1 MKVFFRN
8 DDLGWDRERFQK
20 LLNLFASHHTK
31 LNVAAIPTSCLE
43 LYLPKTFAEYQGL
56 LQIHTHG
63 YAHVNRIQ
71 IGKRC
76 EFDETRSCEE
86 VEKEMQAGKTILEKL
101 FPNLYFPAF
110 TPPWNNL
117 PDKFVPALLKT
128 GYKILSR
135 SDVSHTTPALDIQNL
150 DVSLSLHSS
159 KRKLY
164 IPHTFIL
171 DEIKKREGS
180 LQPYGILLH
189 HAMMDDLDFSFLDL
203 LLKKF
208 QERRIT
214 AYFFS
219 ELQT

>member
-1 MKVFFRN
+1 MKIFFRD
-8 DDLGWDRERFQK
+8 DDLGWNRERFQK
-20 LLNLFASHHTK
+20 LLNLFASHQTK
-31 LNVAAIPTSCLE
+31 LNVAAIPRSCEE
-43 LYLPKTFAEYQGL
+43 LYLPKTFADQQNI

-63 YAHVNRIQ
+63 YAHVNRIP

-76 EFDETRSCEE
+76 EFDETRSLED
-86 VEKEMQAGKTILEKL
+86 VEKEMGEGKEILEKL

-117 PDKFVPALLKT
+117 PDKFVPTLIKV

-135 SDVSHTTPALDIQNL
+135 SDASHTTPAVGIQNL
-150 DVSLSLHSS
+150 DVALSLHSS

-171 DEIKKREGS
+171 DEVRKSS
-180 LQPYGILLH
+180 LHPYGILLH

-203 LLKKF
+203 LLKKLN
-208 QERRIT
+208 EENVT